1 MSRRRG
7 RHDSR
12 QPPAPTVRRNQHA
25 QLSDR
30 PRPSSIAGRGNNVV
44 TVAENERRR
53 GDVRQPALVSVH
65 FTSTSQERGQLTVA
79 ARHLLDSGASIGRK
93 EVGPV
98 EIEEGGRPKYVED
111 GQHVTQ
117 TILVEEFLGGQLP

>member
-7 RHDSR
+7 RHGSR
-12 QPPAPTVRRNQHA
+12 QPPAPTVRCNQHA
-25 QLSDR
+25 RLSDR

-44 TVAENERRR
+44 TVAENECRR
-53 GDVRQPALVSVH
+53 GDVRQSALVRVL

-79 ARHLLDSGASIGRK
+79 AHHLLDGGASIGRK

-98 EIEEGGRPKYVED
+98 EIEEGGLPKYVED
-111 GQHVTQ
+111 GQHITQ
-117 TILVEEFLGGQLP
+117 TILVDEFLGGQLP